1 MTALRTRLVALLWL
15 LAMGALVL
23 GVWASIVVVPDAT
36 TWFEAIWA
44 LVFGSV
50 FLAVGAI
57 LVVRRPHELIGRLCL
72 AAGVLMATSAGLR
85 AIAIVLDARPGP
97 IPIAGLVAAQLISVT
112 TELGALVLPAILL
125 ARFPSGR
132 DRGKL
137 AAVADAAIALAAAG
151 MLLEVFAPGTMD
163 VYWLRRPAAN
173 PLGIDALDAINIPA
187 FASAGLIFYAIG
199 ITLSV
204 AILVR
209 RYRRSGP
216 VVRAQIRWVAAAG
229 VVPVICFIVVAA
241 VGGVVDDEVGSALWT
256 TWILSTMLLPIAIGI
271 ALMRYRLYD
280 IDRIISRTIAYAL
293 VTALLAGAF
302 LATNLVLTTVVVRGS
317 PVEVAIST
325 LVVAVLFQP
334 LRRTVQHQID
344 RRFNRSHI
352 DAERMVAQFLERTR
366 EEVDLDRLS
375 GETRLAA
382 DGAVQ
387 PTASQ
392 VWLRGNDLR
401 RGGGI
406 A

>member
-112 TELGALVLPAILL
+112 TELGALVVPAILL